1 MPDYLRFDSKLSELD
16 TETAQDQ
23 LRRQLALL
31 EQALSRLSDSEKVNT
46 DIYQKVV
53 SV

>member
-1 MPDYLRFDSKLSELD
+1 MPDYLRFDSKLPELD
-16 TETAQDQ
+16 TEEAQEQ
-23 LRRQLALL
+23 LKKQLALL
-31 EQALSRLSDSEKVNT
+31 ELALARLSDSDRVST